1 MPALTCALKGWVAK
15 PRLMKMNHC
24 VALVCLLLAACSQDP
39 SGIRLIQE
47 KQAAADAGV
56 TLKAKTEPVFYNGK
70 TYQVSLAPE
79 GNGHTTVKIADMGP
93 KQAKDASALA
103 TSALFHFACKDS
115 QKAELAAPPAFDGTA
130 WSATGTCN

>member
-1 MPALTCALKGWVAK
+1 
-15 PRLMKMNHC
+15 MKMNHFA
-24 VALVCLLLAACSQDP
+24 ALTCLLLAACSQDP

-47 KQAAADAGV
+47 KQAEAAASI

-79 GNGHTTVKIADMGP
+79 ADGFSSVKIADMGP

-115 QKAELAAPPAFDGTA
+115 QKAVLATPPAFDGTV
-130 WSATGTCN
+130 WSTSGTCR